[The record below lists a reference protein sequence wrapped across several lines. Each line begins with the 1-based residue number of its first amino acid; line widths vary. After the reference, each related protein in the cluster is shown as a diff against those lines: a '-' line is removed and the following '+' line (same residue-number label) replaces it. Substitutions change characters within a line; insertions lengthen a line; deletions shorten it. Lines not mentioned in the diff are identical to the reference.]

1 MNGAVTKF
9 NGDSETNN
17 LNAKEE
23 IVDFSGKGLKLD
35 TEADGLFWFYVCFI
49 NGIKVIF
56 IGIFQQPNLLLMQF
70 RLQKVWRV
78 SSLKETLLVLK
89 PPRLLPKH

>member
-35 TEADGLFWFYVCFI
+35 TEADGLF
-49 NGIKVIF
+49 
-56 IGIFQQPNLLLMQF
+56 
-70 RLQKVWRV
+70 
-78 SSLKETLLVLK
+78 
-89 PPRLLPKH
+89 